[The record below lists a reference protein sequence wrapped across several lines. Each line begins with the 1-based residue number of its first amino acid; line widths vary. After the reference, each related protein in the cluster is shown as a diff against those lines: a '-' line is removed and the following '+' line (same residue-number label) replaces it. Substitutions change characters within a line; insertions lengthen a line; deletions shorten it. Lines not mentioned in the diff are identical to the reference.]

1 MNSVLN
7 LWFAQKLLFPAQPQG
22 SSAVV
27 CGRAISAQ
35 TPACNSQ
42 GCRNSSSN
50 YDFSPIL
57 QQQKGAAKGRLRPQ
71 KLLSMQLH
79 LLGTQCC
86 ASSESSSRSLS
97 YRRIIFNGRYG
108 QFPVTHSA
116 TILPREV
123 GEMIQQRSKQ
133 FAQVRRVKCSTTVD
147 GRSPLEQNW
156 QQSETSIR
164 EDKWSQ
170 SQGSELPPP
179 SPPPPQFAAGAA
191 ILKEL
196 HQRLPSYTTDF
207 ADGLHPKAAA
217 AIVYMTF
224 ACLAPCF
231 AFGGSVQS
239 LLLLLLLQKQC
250 SW

>member
-1 MNSVLN
+1 
-7 LWFAQKLLFPAQPQG
+7 LFPAQPQG

-27 CGRAISAQ
+27 CGRAVSAQ

-116 TILPREV
+116 TIFPRDV

-164 EDKWSQ
+164 EEKWSQ

-196 HQRLPSYTTDF
+196 HQRLPSYATDF

-239 LLLLLLLQKQC
+239 LLLLQKQC
-250 SW
+250 S

>member
-1 MNSVLN
+1 MRHDDTTELLLQQLLLITRFCDSFTNEDELGTSLSFIIACWETKAFKDPEEEKPVC
-7 LWFAQKLLFPAQPQG
+7 AQAMQPQG

-27 CGRAISAQ
+27 CGRAVSAQ

-50 YDFSPIL
+50 YDFSPIS

-133 FAQVRRVKCSTTVD
+133 FAQVRRQEQPSW
-147 GRSPLEQNW
+147 RSFTKDFPHM
-156 QQSETSIR
+156 QQ
-164 EDKWSQ
+164 
-170 SQGSELPPP
+170 
-179 SPPPPQFAAGAA
+179 
-191 ILKEL
+191 IL
-196 HQRLPSYTTDF
+196 QMDCI
-207 ADGLHPKAAA
+207 PK
-217 AIVYMTF
+217 
-224 ACLAPCF
+224 
-231 AFGGSVQS
+231 
-239 LLLLLLLQKQC
+239 LLLQLFT
-250 SW
+250 WPLHV